1 MSMIERVK
9 REVAY
14 VLLQIFCS
22 YSEAHFKALFEAL
35 LLLFCNYFEIKHPS
49 PQSSMN
55 PPS

>member
-9 REVAY
+9 RGATY

-35 LLLFCNYFEIKHPS
+35 LKLLCNYFEIKYPS